1 MAKQPLTTAGV
12 SAKQSELFILGQAA
26 LDNQSFSLATNF
38 KAWMNDNFELTTQEQ
53 NFLNTANDAF
63 IRKLSSIIFVAVR
76 NRIPFDFTKSMV
88 VTAAKRFETQAKFD
102 FKYTWGGSLD
112 NSDLLKLNIVYL

>member
-12 SAKQSELFILGQAA
+12 AAKQSELFALSQAA
-26 LDNQSFSLATNF
+26 LDNQSLSLVTNF
-38 KAWMNDNFELTTQEQ
+38 KAWITDNFELTVQEQ
-53 NFLNTANDAF
+53 NFLNSANDDF
-63 IRKLSSIIFVAVR
+63 LRKLSSIIFVATR

-102 FKYTWGGSLD
+102 FRYTWGGNLD
-112 NSDLLKLNIVYL
+112 NSDFLKLNIVYL

>member
-12 SAKQSELFILGQAA
+12 AAKRIELFALSQAA
-26 LDNQSFSLATNF
+26 LDNQSLSLATNF
-38 KAWMNDNFELTTQEQ
+38 KAWINDNFELTAQEQ
-53 NFLNTANDAF
+53 NFLNTANDDF
-63 IRKLSSIIFVAVR
+63 IRKLSSIIFVATR

-102 FKYTWGGSLD
+102 FKYTWGGNLD
-112 NSDLLKLNIVYL
+112 NSDFLKLNIVYV